1 MTSISKRR
9 FPTWKTILCIIVILI
24 VLGYMSAIPYLV
36 EIVDV
41 YYSIEQHIPEY
52 LKLTVA
58 IELRNNTP
66 LEVIVGGALIL
77 HCTLMNGSRRDITY
91 PLSSRT
97 VKPQGLETLETT
109 IFFTFTTPEKT
120 EAIYTYSVDA
130 VIFVR
135 GILSSR
141 TIEVKSIYSVGEA

>member
-1 MTSISKRR
+1 MVL
-9 FPTWKTILCIIVILI
+9 IL
-24 VLGYMSAIPYLV
+24 LGYVSAIPYLV
-36 EIVDV
+36 EVVDV
-41 YYSIEQHIPEY
+41 YCSIEQHIPEY
-52 LKLTVA
+52 LKLTVV
-58 IELRNNTP
+58 IELRSNAP
-66 LEVIVGGALIL
+66 LEVTVEGALIL
-77 HCTLMNGSRRDITY
+77 HCTLMNGSRRDIAH

-97 VKPQGLETLETT
+97 IKPQGLETLETT
-109 IFFTFTTPEKT
+109 IFFTFTTPERT